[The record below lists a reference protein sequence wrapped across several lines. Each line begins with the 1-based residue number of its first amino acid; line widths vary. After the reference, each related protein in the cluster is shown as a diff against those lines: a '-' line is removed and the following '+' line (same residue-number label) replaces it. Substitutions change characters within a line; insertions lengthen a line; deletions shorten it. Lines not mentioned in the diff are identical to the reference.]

1 MTNKEKTQIEDI
13 LEFLLEN
20 KCITDYKVDGN
31 TICVKTED
39 TDEEDIEFLKFK
51 ISMATAVVNEKF
63 EDTITVEVSTV

>member
-31 TICVKTED
+31 TIYVKTED
-39 TDEEDIEFLKFK
+39 TDEDDIEFLKFK
-51 ISMATAVVNEKF
+51 ISMATAVINEKF
-63 EDTITVEVSTV
+63 EDTVTVEVSTV